1 MVFMVM
7 FSCVLPGVISIRA
20 TVKLIC
26 GLKVQRP
33 LLKLLQHLLLLLHH
47 DQLKTTTT
55 THMFH
60 SHITEAAMWD
70 GGSGAVRLFKGPHLV
85 FAPQQAV
92 VLLVDAGA
100 DKVHAV
106 VLNSEVEISKPE
118 NQS

>member
-1 MVFMVM
+1 
-7 FSCVLPGVISIRA
+7 
-20 TVKLIC
+20 
-26 GLKVQRP
+26 
-33 LLKLLQHLLLLLHH
+33 
-47 DQLKTTTT
+47 
-55 THMFH
+55 
-60 SHITEAAMWD
+60 MWD

-106 VLNSEVEISKPE
+106 VLNSEVEIAKPE